1 MISIKARGDFGLTLG
16 VMDTAASIRAQ
27 INADALLQAEINR
40 ALLAIADNL
49 VSGGDRRVVRI
60 LTRTLEA
67 SWAEHVSFQHE
78 VIFPILVANH
88 AGRVSQAVDL
98 LRSDHAALSQ
108 RHAGV
113 GKLLAS
119 MLRGRP
125 GDAAEIDALLRAAF
139 ELRRTHLKADAELE
153 RWLPVTFN
161 AAEKSLG
168 VGWAMTRPKSRFPL
182 NLLRATGRSL
192 LPPRQRPH

>member
-1 MISIKARGDFGLTLG
+1 MISIKARGDVGLTLG
-16 VMDTAASIRAQ
+16 PMDTAASIRAQ
-27 INADALLQAEINR
+27 INADALLQEEINR

-60 LTRTLEA
+60 LTRMLET

-78 VIFPILVANH
+78 VIFPILVAHH
-88 AGRVSQAVDL
+88 AGRVSEAVDL
-98 LRSDHAALSQ
+98 LRSEHAALSQ

-119 MLRGRP
+119 LLHGRSDP
-125 GDAAEIDALLRAAF
+125 AEIDALLRAAF
-139 ELRRTHLKADAELE
+139 ELRRTHLKADAELQ

-161 AAEKSLG
+161 AAEKSLCD
-168 VGWAMTRPKSRFPL
+168 GWAMTRPKSRFPL
-182 NLLRATGRSL
+182 NLLRATGQSL
-192 LPPRQRPH
+192 LPTGQRPH

>member
-1 MISIKARGDFGLTLG
+1 M
-16 VMDTAASIRAQ
+16 
-27 INADALLQAEINR
+27 
-40 ALLAIADNL
+40 
-49 VSGGDRRVVRI
+49 RI

-78 VIFPILVANH
+78 VIFPILLAHH
-88 AGRVSQAVDL
+88 ARRVSEAVDL

-119 MLRGRP
+119 MLHGRP
-125 GDAAEIDALLRAAF
+125 GDAAEIMRCSEPPSSAVPPQGR
-139 ELRRTHLKADAELE
+139 RRT
-153 RWLPVTFN
+153 RTV
-161 AAEKSLG
+161 AAGDVQRRGETLG

-182 NLLRATGRSL
+182 NLLRAKGRSL
-192 LPPRQRPH
+192 RPPARPALMAR

>member
-78 VIFPILVANH
+78 VIFPILLAHH
-88 AGRVSQAVDL
+88 ARRVSEAVDL

-108 RHAGV
+108 RQAGV
-113 GKLLAS
+113 GRLLAS
-119 MLRGRP
+119 MLHGRL
-125 GDAAEIDALLRAAF
+125 GDAAEIYALLRAAF
-139 ELRRTHLKADAELE
+139 ELRRTHLKADAEIE
-153 RWLPVTFN
+153 RWLPATFN
-161 AAEKSLG
+161 AAEKTLC
-168 VGWAMTRPKSRFPL
+168 VGWAVTRPKSRFPL
-182 NLLRATGRSL
+182 NLLRANGRSL
-192 LPPRQRPH
+192 LPPGQRPH